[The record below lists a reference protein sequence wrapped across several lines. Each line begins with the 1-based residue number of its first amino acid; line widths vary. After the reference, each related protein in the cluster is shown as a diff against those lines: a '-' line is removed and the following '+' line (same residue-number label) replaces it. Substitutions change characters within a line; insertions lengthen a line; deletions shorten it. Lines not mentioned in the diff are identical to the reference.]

1 MIDTS
6 RSQEALSAPNRNVG
20 GFELPAPGL
29 WDIPSGWA
37 SIEISV
43 PRIFGSSLRTG
54 MRLKQ
59 GTIAIADE
67 PTHST
72 AQLSLD
78 ASSLRTGDGARDRYL
93 HEVLDTGRYATI
105 PVRIASLEH
114 RVGPNWKA
122 DGWITVGE
130 VSTPIE
136 LDITYHG
143 LVRHG
148 SAAHFS
154 ARANVPL
161 RSILTGSNR
170 VKSRFL
176 STRHLRIAIEVH
188 AAPFRAPNL
197 SSIECFRTPRMRS
210 KHSDGL
216 LGGDRPLSG

>member
-1 MIDTS
+1 MNGMIGTS
-6 RSQEALSAPNRNVG
+6 RTEEALSTPNRNVG

-43 PRIFGSSLRTG
+43 PRIFGSSLRTSV
-54 MRLKQ
+54 RLKQ
-59 GTIAIADE
+59 GTIAIADD

-78 ASSLRTGDGARDRYL
+78 ASSLRTGAGARDRYL
-93 HEVLDTGRYATI
+93 HEVLDTGRYTTI
-105 PVRIASLEH
+105 PVRIATLEH
-114 RVGPNWKA
+114 RAGPNWKA
-122 DGWITVGE
+122 DGWITVGA

-143 LVRHG
+143 LLRHG

-161 RSILTGSNR
+161 RPILAGNNR
-170 VKSRFL
+170 VRSRFL
-176 STRHLRIAIEVH
+176 SSRHLRIAMEVH
-188 AAPFRAPNL
+188 AEPVRASVDLQSWSERGRQSP
-197 SSIECFRTPRMRS
+197 IA
-210 KHSDGL
+210 DAV
-216 LGGDRPLSG
+216 